1 MIKRGQQLQYYKDTI
16 TCCKVDN
23 ERLYRK
29 KKTLDLLLRKYNQ
42 VTITGTILE
51 IEKEFKN
58 IKKDKL
64 NLIKQRNNLIKDIF
78 VNEQNERASLNV
90 INRLNQLTEMEDD
103 VKYYHNVINI
113 KPLIEKNEK
122 NNKNKKNNINDPLL
136 KAIYKLPNE
145 LIKYIQ
151 EFFTYE
157 TKCELLESKYQPYK
171 IINKFPGLKIR
182 NIIKLVFEKQIMK
195 INNDVD
201 WKKQMIHSYK
211 IFYDTKII
219 NNVYKIKRN
228 LPDEKTFLIY
238 TLITFRYTC
247 PEILYELF
255 KIIIITSNKKKLK
268 IKN

>member
-16 TCCKVDN
+16 TCCKIDN

-29 KKTLDLLLRKYNQ
+29 KKSFDLLLRKYNQ
-42 VTITGTILE
+42 VTVTGTILE
-51 IEKEFKN
+51 IEKELIN
-58 IKKDKL
+58 IKNDKK

-78 VNEQNERASLNV
+78 VNEQNERASSKI
-90 INRLNQLTEMEDD
+90 INRINQLTEMEDD
-103 VKYYHNVINI
+103 VKYYINI
-113 KPLIEKNEK
+113 KPLIKKNEK
-122 NNKNKKNNINDPLL
+122 KNKINDPLL
-136 KAIYKLPNE
+136 KAVDKLPTE
-145 LIKYIQ
+145 LINYIQ
-151 EFFTYE
+151 EFFTDE
-157 TKCELLESKYQPYK
+157 TKCELLESKYKPYK
-171 IINKFPGLKIR
+171 IVNKLSAFKLR
-182 NIIKLVFEKQIMK
+182 NIIKIVFEKQIMK
-195 INNDVD
+195 IDNEVD

-211 IFYDTKII
+211 IFYDTTII

-255 KIIIITSNKKKLK
+255 KLIIITSNKK